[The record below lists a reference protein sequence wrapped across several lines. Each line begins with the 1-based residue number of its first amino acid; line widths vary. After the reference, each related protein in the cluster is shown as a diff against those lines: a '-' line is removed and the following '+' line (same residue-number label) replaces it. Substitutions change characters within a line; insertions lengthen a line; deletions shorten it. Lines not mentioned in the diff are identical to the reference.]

1 MILLARIISVAT
13 NPLIISIPMSFAL
26 VFRTSGDFSY
36 SLSWTLISLIFS
48 SVVGA
53 FVYYGV
59 LTGLFS
65 DFDISRRMERPKIF
79 LFTAIVSFVYLLFII
94 ILNGPKIIL
103 LSLGG
108 LLLGIFLDSVINTK
122 IKASV
127 HLAGFSAFSL
137 TIGILYGGYLWLFL
151 LFAPL
156 VAWSRI
162 KLKRHVLAETII
174 GTLLGI
180 SLVMVLYLV
189 IQYLYE
195 V

>member
-94 ILNGPKIIL
+94 ILNGQKII
-103 LSLGG
+103 
-108 LLLGIFLDSVINTK
+108 
-122 IKASV
+122 
-127 HLAGFSAFSL
+127 
-137 TIGILYGGYLWLFL
+137 
-151 LFAPL
+151 
-156 VAWSRI
+156 
-162 KLKRHVLAETII
+162 
-174 GTLLGI
+174 
-180 SLVMVLYLV
+180 
-189 IQYLYE
+189 
-195 V
+195 